1 MDNGYWIKQ
10 AHKYICEHHAFSE
23 VSDIAFM
30 ENESIISA
38 SVSINLPS
46 KFIETGVTNKGIR
59 SKEDIKFIFYD
70 DFPLGA
76 PKIVLRNDFPRN
88 FPHVNPSKDEV
99 LPCIYAGNLSELLQQ
114 PQWMNGI
121 LDQLVNWLE
130 NAASNSL
137 LNQKQG
143 WEPMRND
150 DFRGFIVYND
160 YAPLENLNKNANASG
175 KYRAVQYSE
184 NQKFVFAGDQFLFDK
199 GKNAQHLF
207 FITPKIVDCYIP
219 NPIKTLSDLYVYAGL
234 IGLPNIKTSI
244 EDIDTKFYDEEK
256 IFVSF
261 LIKRPCK
268 IIGSDFEIEFLNF
281 LINKG
286 KKRKGKK
293 RVLSEC
299 IVEMLAHIN
308 DKSTSL
314 LQKLSGTVNAYKD
327 NNR

>member
-23 VSDIAFM
+23 VSDIVFT

-59 SKEDIKFIFYD
+59 SKEYIKFIFYD
-70 DFPLGA
+70 NFPLDA

-88 FPHVNPSKDEV
+88 FPHINPSKDEV
-99 LPCIYAGNLSELLQQ
+99 LPCIYAGDLSELLQQ

-160 YAPLENLNKNANASG
+160 YEILKILSNNADNSV
-175 KYRAVQYSE
+175 KYRIVQYFE
-184 NQKFVFAGDQFLFDK
+184 NQKFVFAGNQILFNKIKD
-199 GKNAQHLF
+199 GRVEPGGHPPG
-207 FITPKIVDCYIP
+207 TPTDLDVPNFRTAGTRHPVPLVKVSLSNMSVLSSVSEEEIP
-219 NPIKTLSDLYVYAGL
+219 RDTLSR
-234 IGLPNIKTSI
+234 IS
-244 EDIDTKFYDEEK
+244 
-256 IFVSF
+256 
-261 LIKRPCK
+261 
-268 IIGSDFEIEFLNF
+268 
-281 LINKG
+281 
-286 KKRKGKK
+286 
-293 RVLSEC
+293 
-299 IVEMLAHIN
+299 
-308 DKSTSL
+308 SL
-314 LQKLSGTVNAYKD
+314 CSLSGSYY
-327 NNR
+327 